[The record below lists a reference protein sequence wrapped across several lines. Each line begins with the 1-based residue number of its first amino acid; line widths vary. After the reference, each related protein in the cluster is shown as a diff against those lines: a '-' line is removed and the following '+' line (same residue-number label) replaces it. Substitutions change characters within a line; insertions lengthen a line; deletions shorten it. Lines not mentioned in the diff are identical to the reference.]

1 VFLILTVYSCREL
14 KCDGFPDS
22 ELKWI
27 PYKINDT
34 IKYSNNNDTIE
45 FIVEQFYKSE
55 PISERGGFFD
65 WEIFCYIEAYYY
77 TSKAKNDYQIK
88 ENCDNG
94 NSMRIEITENDF
106 FYFELYSRESFLD
119 TIKLEYFEDTL
130 INSKSYKEVFLIT
143 KDTIHYSPKIA
154 WIIKASDKGIVEF
167 YDFELKKTWNL
178 IDN

>member
-1 VFLILTVYSCREL
+1 MVIPCVLKLRKMTFSIL
-14 KCDGFPDS
+14 
-22 ELKWI
+22 
-27 PYKINDT
+27 N
-34 IKYSNNNDTIE
+34 
-45 FIVEQFYKSE
+45 
-55 PISERGGFFD
+55 
-65 WEIFCYIEAYYY
+65 
-77 TSKAKNDYQIK
+77 
-88 ENCDNG
+88 
-94 NSMRIEITENDF
+94 
-106 FYFELYSRESFLD
+106 YSRESFLD